1 MFFLD
6 YNPKCRNVGLRHC
19 WKCIFWQR
27 QLMTKAMGL
36 FVLQG
41 GFCFAFK
48 LTDCSYR
55 FERGNT
61 SWHAIIVLFPY
72 GKWLKVPC
80 LCCYLFISSRDKYW
94 SYAVANNLLLH
105 CLTEYW
111 FPCDTQNEVGKAA
124 CLFVKR
130 SCRRCGSLGNINNIS
145 SQMVNKKKMCYKIFA
160 ERAEYWI
167 LKCTEKHRH
176 NTKVKLQMNFWTG
189 TTEFSDTVF
198 RHWFMV

>member
-145 SQMVNKKKMCYKIFA
+145 SQMVNTKKKCVTKFLQKGQNIGFWNA
-160 ERAEYWI
+160 
-167 LKCTEKHRH
+167 LKSTDIIQK
-176 NTKVKLQMNFWTG
+176 
-189 TTEFSDTVF
+189 
-198 RHWFMV
+198 